1 MLMGTPSLSLGN
13 PIIKY
18 DSKGNVIEWTAT
30 QPIILD
36 GKTYIDTGF
45 IPFKSYDFNW
55 ELKISFEATN
65 VLDSSYVLCSG
76 IYLYIYEFYYKIKTS
91 FGGDSGTSF
100 TLRKL
105 GNTVTSSGGG
115 STGSAKSNSKHLI
128 LGGRNN
134 AETVSSLWKG
144 KITEFSV
151 KVLPNTEKILSDQL
165 GAPKETYNADGNI
178 FKYEFT
184 KSAEFSNSGINTNIG
199 IRDNFK
205 LHMKVTPASGNANY
219 ATLIHALYEETSGDY
234 RGIIIRKRG
243 VSSITRWWRLIV
255 GSDEHNLNSYMTD
268 NKTVTIDI
276 TQESSTWTV
285 IIDGTTVNTS
295 TSLVYDN
302 EPTIW
307 IGSDSGGNNPVKA
320 TIEELTIE
328 KI

>member
-1 MLMGTPSLSLGN
+1 MGTPSLSLGN

-18 DSKGNVIEWTAT
+18 DSEGNVIEWTAT

-76 IYLYIYEFYYKIKTS
+76 IYLYIYEFYYKINTS

-105 GNTVTSSGGG
+105 GNTVTSSSGG
-115 STGSAKSNSKHLI
+115 SNSSTKSNSKHLI

-165 GAPKETYNADGNI
+165 GAPKETYDADGNI

-184 KSAEFSNSGINTNIG
+184 KSADFSNSGINTQISA
-199 IRDNFK
+199 RDGYK
-205 LHMKVTPASGNANY
+205 LHMKVTPKSGNANY
-219 ATLIHALYEETSGDY
+219 ATLIHALYESSSNKYVGF
-234 RGIIIRKRG
+234 IIRKRG
-243 VSSITRWWRLIV
+243 VSSVTRWWRLII
-255 GSDEHNLNSYMTD
+255 GSEENNLNSYMTD
-268 NKTVTIDI
+268 GSSSTIDI
-276 TQESSTWTV
+276 THQGMDLTIV
-285 IIDGTTVNTS
+285 INGTTVYTTGN
-295 TSLVYDN
+295 LPYYEN
-302 EPTIW
+302 CPIW
-307 IGSDSGGNNPVKA
+307 IGSDSGGNNAVKA